1 MNNLLNCISL
11 SVDSKVGSV
20 EVEATLR
27 PFPTTD
33 VDTGEFIIYI
43 RHANVYLNLKCPKHY
58 GYEFA
63 WISF

>member
-20 EVEATLR
+20 EVEATPS

-33 VDTGEFIIYI
+33 TGEYINI
-43 RHANVYLNLKCPKHY
+43 RHAR
-58 GYEFA
+58 
-63 WISF
+63 I